1 MIRKA
6 NFEDKEQIVRLFKQL
21 HQYHCQISPQKHIMP
36 REGFFE
42 ERISELLTE
51 NAENSPIILINDD
64 GAVNAYALIRIIDV
78 NGEEKVSRKV
88 CFIDCFG
95 VDERERRKGIG
106 KRLFEGVREYAVT
119 RGCNTVQLGVDA
131 INENARAFYEKMG
144 LLPRTIIMAQN
155 I

>member
-21 HQYHCQISPQKHIMP
+21 HQYHCQIAPHKHIMP
-36 REGFFE
+36 REEFFE
-42 ERISELLTE
+42 EKISEIL
-51 NAENSPIILINDD
+51 ADGNSVILINDD
-64 GAVNAYALIRIIDV
+64 GSVSAYALFRIIEV

-95 VDERERRKGIG
+95 VDERERHKGIG
-106 KRLFEGVREYAVT
+106 KKLFEGVKEYAKEM
-119 RGCNTVQLGVDA
+119 GCNAVRLGVNA
-131 INENARAFYEKMG
+131 ENEIAKAFYEKMG
-144 LLPRTIIMAQN
+144 LLPRTIIMDQN